1 MTSNVQA
8 GKPEWPSIDDHH
20 PDEEGGP
27 TARAGLSYQD
37 EVVVGLFLDMVAD
50 ESILRIHCETHDDV
64 VVKRLANGKEVVE
77 YVQVKSNEPDKLWSV
92 ADMCSGGADSVC
104 AKSLTRDRC
113 KEDSRFRIVT
123 LRDVTSE
130 LKLLTYPCYG
140 PGRECSDEGFTTLS
154 TAVME

>member
-8 GKPEWPSIDDHH
+8 AKPEWPSIDDHH

-37 EVVVGLFLDMVAD
+37 EVVVSLFLDMVAD

-64 VVKRLANGKEVVE
+64 VVKRLMNGKEVVE

-104 AKSLTRDRC
+104 AK
-113 KEDSRFRIVT
+113 
-123 LRDVTSE
+123 
-130 LKLLTYPCYG
+130 
-140 PGRECSDEGFTTLS
+140 
-154 TAVME
+154 